1 MPFAQKELC
10 KTLQMMIPERS
21 DIVYGPSH
29 AKSLVE
35 SLKPSTSQNLTAL
48 SKHKVV
54 DYTKV
59 LMLSMTDEMDDI
71 YKEFVDL
78 REKLNPSTRI
88 YVITMSRLWGAFRRR
103 IFDQTD
109 TPSRLNWIPPTEI
122 NNFLEQAGFEV
133 IEQRNSVLIPFW
145 IPIFSR
151 FINRWFSQIPLL
163 RHLSVFT
170 ITTARPLLR
179 TINHTPS
186 VSVIVAARNE
196 VGNIKNLIH
205 RLPILSPNQELIFI
219 EGGSQDQ
226 TWEIIQ
232 EAINDNQEK
241 LRYPILAF
249 KQTGKGKGDAV
260 RLGFSKAS
268 GEILIILDA
277 DLSVPP
283 EELPKFI
290 ENLRLDN
297 CEFAN
302 GSRLVYPMEK
312 QAMQFLNLVGNR
324 FFGIAFSFLIGQPI
338 RDTLCGTKALWATD
352 YKKLALQRSY
362 FGEFDPF
369 GDFDLIFGSAR
380 LGLKIRDV
388 PVHYKARVY
397 GSTNISRFRHGML
410 LLKMTAFAARR
421 LRFL

>member
-1 MPFAQKELC
+1 MHFAQKELY
-10 KTLQMMIPERS
+10 KTLRMMIPAQS
-21 DIVYGPSH
+21 DIMYGPLH
-29 AKSLVE
+29 AKSLIE
-35 SLKPSTSQNLTAL
+35 LLEPSTSRNLTSL
-48 SKHKVV
+48 TKSEIV

-59 LMLSMTDEMDDI
+59 LMLSMTDEMKDI
-71 YKEFVDL
+71 YNELVDL
-78 REKLNPSTRI
+78 KEQLNPSTRI
-88 YVITMSRLWGAFRRR
+88 YVITMSRLWSTLRRK

-109 TPSRLNWIPPTEI
+109 KSLRFNWIPPTEI
-122 NNFLEQAGFEV
+122 DNFFEQAGFEIV
-133 IEQRNSVLIPFW
+133 EHRNSVLIPFR
-145 IPIFSR
+145 IPLISKFA
-151 FINRWFSQIPLL
+151 NRWLSQIPIL
-163 RHLSVFT
+163 RQFSVFT

-179 TINHTPS
+179 SVNHTPS
-186 VSVIVAARNE
+186 VSIIVAARNE

-205 RLPILSPNQELIFI
+205 RLPILSATQELIFV
-219 EGGSQDQ
+219 EGESQDQ
-226 TWEIIQ
+226 TWEVIQ
-232 EAINDNQEK
+232 EAMQENLGK
-241 LRYPILAF
+241 LQYPILAF

-260 RLGFSKAS
+260 RLGFSRAS
-268 GEILIILDA
+268 GDILVILDA

-283 EELPKFI
+283 EELPRFI
-290 ENLRLDN
+290 ENLKLDK

-324 FFGIAFSFLIGQPI
+324 LFGIAFSFLIGQPI

-352 YKKLALQRSY
+352 YEKLALQRAY

-369 GDFDLIFGSAR
+369 GDFDLIFGAAR

-397 GSTNISRFRHGML
+397 GHTNISRFRHGVL
-410 LLKMTAFAARR
+410 LLKMTSFAARR

>member
-1 MPFAQKELC
+1 MHFAQKELL
-10 KTLQMMIPERS
+10 KTLQMMIPARS
-21 DIVYGPSH
+21 DIMYGPSH

-35 SLKPSTSQNLTAL
+35 SLEPSISQNLTSL
-48 SKHKVV
+48 NNPKIV

-59 LMLSMTDEMDDI
+59 LMLSMTDDIEDI
-71 YKEFVDL
+71 YKEFVWL
-78 REKLNPSTRI
+78 REQLNSSARI
-88 YVITMSRLWGAFRRR
+88 HIITMSRLWGALRRR
-103 IFDQTD
+103 ILDQTD
-109 TPSRLNWIPPTEI
+109 KSSRFNWIPPSEI
-122 NNFLEQAGFEV
+122 DNFLEQAGFEV
-133 IEQRNSVLIPFW
+133 VEQRNSVLIPLYV
-145 IPIFSR
+145 PIFSR
-151 FINRWFSQIPLL
+151 FMNRWFSQIPIL

-179 TINHTPS
+179 NSDYTPS
-186 VSVIVAARNE
+186 VSIIVAARNE
-196 VGNIKNLIH
+196 VGNIKNLIK
-205 RLPILSPNQELIFI
+205 RLPILSPNQELIFV
-219 EGGSQDQ
+219 EGGSRDQ

-232 EAINDNQEK
+232 EAMKENQVNS
-241 LRYPILAF
+241 RFPIRAF

-268 GEILIILDA
+268 GDILIILDA

-283 EELPKFI
+283 EELPRFI
-290 ENLRLDN
+290 ENLRLDK

-312 QAMQFLNLVGNR
+312 QAMQFLNLVINR
-324 FFGIAFSFLIGQPI
+324 LFGIVFSFLIGQPI

-369 GDFDLIFGSAR
+369 GDFDLIFGAAR
-380 LGLKIRDV
+380 LGLRIRDI

-397 GSTNISRFRHGML
+397 GSTNISRFRHGVL
-410 LLKMTAFAARR
+410 LLKMTSFAARR

>member
-1 MPFAQKELC
+1 MHFAQKELR
-10 KTLQMMIPERS
+10 KTLQMMIPARS
-21 DIVYGPSH
+21 DIIYGPSH

-35 SLKPSTSQNLTAL
+35 SLEPSTSQHLTSL
-48 SKHKVV
+48 TKPKVV

-59 LMLSMTDEMDDI
+59 LMLSMTDELEDI
-71 YKEFVDL
+71 YKELVDL
-78 REKLNPSTRI
+78 REQLNPSTRI
-88 YVITMSRLWGAFRRR
+88 YVVTTSRLWGAFRRR

-109 TPSRLNWIPPTEI
+109 ISSRLNWIPPTEI
-122 NNFLEQAGFEV
+122 DNFLEQASFEV
-133 IEQRNSVLIPFW
+133 IEQRNSVLIPFH

-151 FINRWFSQIPLL
+151 FINRWFSQIPIL
-163 RHLSVFT
+163 RHFSVFT

-179 TINHTPS
+179 DTNHTPS
-186 VSVIVAARNE
+186 VSIIVAARNE
-196 VGNIKNLIH
+196 VGNIENLIH
-205 RLPILSPNQELIFI
+205 RLPNLSPNQELIFV

-226 TWEIIQ
+226 TWETIQ
-232 EAINDNQEK
+232 EAIKENQEQ

-268 GEILIILDA
+268 GDILIILDA

-283 EELPKFI
+283 EELPRFI
-290 ENLRLDN
+290 ENLRLDK

-312 QAMQFLNLVGNR
+312 QAMQFLNLLGNR
-324 FFGIAFSFLIGQPI
+324 LFGIAFSFLVGQPI

-369 GDFDLIFGSAR
+369 GDFDLIFGAAR

-397 GSTNISRFRHGML
+397 GSTNISRFRHGVL
-410 LLKMTAFAARR
+410 LLKMTSFAARR

>member
-1 MPFAQKELC
+1 MHFAQKELY
-10 KTLQMMIPERS
+10 KTLRVMIPAQS
-21 DIVYGPSH
+21 DIMYGPLH
-29 AKSLVE
+29 AKSLIE
-35 SLKPSTSQNLTAL
+35 LLEPSTSRNLTSL
-48 SKHKVV
+48 TKSEIV

-59 LMLSMTDEMDDI
+59 LMLSMTDEMKDI
-71 YKEFVDL
+71 YNELVDL
-78 REKLNPSTRI
+78 KEQLNPSTRI
-88 YVITMSRLWGAFRRR
+88 YVITMSRLWSTLRRK

-109 TPSRLNWIPPTEI
+109 KSLRFNWIPPTEI
-122 NNFLEQAGFEV
+122 DNFFEQAGFEIV
-133 IEQRNSVLIPFW
+133 EHRNSVLIPFR
-145 IPIFSR
+145 IPLISKFA
-151 FINRWFSQIPLL
+151 NRWLSQIPIL
-163 RHLSVFT
+163 RQFSVFT

-179 TINHTPS
+179 SVNHTPS
-186 VSVIVAARNE
+186 VSIIVAARNE

-205 RLPILSPNQELIFI
+205 RLPILSATQELIFV
-219 EGGSQDQ
+219 EGESQDQ
-226 TWEIIQ
+226 TWEVIQ
-232 EAINDNQEK
+232 EAMQENLGK
-241 LRYPILAF
+241 LQYPILAF

-260 RLGFSKAS
+260 RLGFSRAS
-268 GEILIILDA
+268 GDILVILDA

-283 EELPKFI
+283 EELPRFI
-290 ENLRLDN
+290 ENLKLDK

-324 FFGIAFSFLIGQPI
+324 LFGIAFSFLIGQPI

-352 YKKLALQRSY
+352 YKKLALQRAY

-369 GDFDLIFGSAR
+369 GDFDLIFGAAR

-397 GSTNISRFRHGML
+397 GHTNISRFRHGVL
-410 LLKMTAFAARR
+410 LLKMTSFAARR

>member
-1 MPFAQKELC
+1 MHFAQKELR
-10 KTLQMMIPERS
+10 KTLQMMIPTGS
-21 DIVYGPSH
+21 DIMYGPSH

-35 SLKPSTSQNLTAL
+35 SLEPSTSQNLTSL
-48 SKHKVV
+48 NKPKVV

-71 YKEFVDL
+71 YKELVDL
-78 REKLNPSTRI
+78 REQLNPSTRI
-88 YVITMSRLWGAFRRR
+88 HVITMSRLWGAFRRR

-109 TPSRLNWIPPTEI
+109 TSSRYNWIPPAEI
-122 NNFLEQAGFEV
+122 DNFFEQSGFEIV
-133 IEQRNSVLIPFW
+133 KQRNSVLIPFY

-151 FINRWFSQIPLL
+151 FMNRWLSQIPVL

-179 TINHTPS
+179 NANYTPS
-186 VSVIVAARNE
+186 VSIIVAARNE
-196 VGNIKNLIH
+196 VGNIKNLIN
-205 RLPILSPNQELIFI
+205 RLPILSLNQELIFV

-226 TWEIIQ
+226 TWETIQ
-232 EAINDNQEK
+232 EAMKENQEK
-241 LRYPILAF
+241 LQYSILAF

-260 RLGFSKAS
+260 RLGFSKAT
-268 GEILIILDA
+268 GDILIILDA

-283 EELPKFI
+283 EELPRFI
-290 ENLRLDN
+290 ENLVSDK

-324 FFGIAFSFLIGQPI
+324 LFGIAFSFLIGQPI

-369 GDFDLIFGSAR
+369 GDFDLIFGAAR

-397 GSTNISRFRHGML
+397 GTTNISRFRHGVL
-410 LLKMTAFAARR
+410 LLKMTSFAARR

>member
-1 MPFAQKELC
+1 MNFAQKELC
-10 KTLQMMIPERS
+10 RTLQVMIPAHS
-21 DIVYGPSH
+21 DIIYGPAH

-35 SLKPSTSQNLTAL
+35 SLEPSTLQNLTSL
-48 SKHKVV
+48 HKPKVV

-59 LMLSMTDEMDDI
+59 LMLSMTDEMEDI
-71 YKEFVDL
+71 YKELVDL
-78 REKLNPSTRI
+78 REQLNPSARI
-88 YVITMSRLWGAFRRR
+88 YVITVSRLWGVLRKR
-103 IFDQTD
+103 IFNQAVTS
-109 TPSRLNWIPPTEI
+109 TPLNWIPPTEI
-122 NNFLEQAGFEV
+122 NNFFEQAGFEV
-133 IEQRNSVLIPFW
+133 VEQRNSVLIPFR
-145 IPIFSR
+145 IPLVSR
-151 FINRWFSQIPLL
+151 FVNRWFSQIPVL
-163 RHLSVFT
+163 RHFAVFT
-170 ITTARPLLR
+170 INTVRPLLR
-179 TINHTPS
+179 SLNSSPS
-186 VSVIVAARNE
+186 VSIIVAARNE
-196 VGNIKNLIH
+196 VGNIKNLVH
-205 RLPILSPNQELIFI
+205 RLPILSPNQELIFV

-226 TWEIIQ
+226 TWETIQ
-232 EAINDNQEK
+232 EAIEENKEK
-241 LRYPILAF
+241 LPYQIRAY
-249 KQTGKGKGDAV
+249 KQSGRGKGDAV

-283 EELPKFI
+283 EELPRFI
-290 ENLRLDN
+290 ENLKFDK

-324 FFGIAFSFLIGQPI
+324 LFGIAFSFLIGQPI

-352 YKKLALQRSY
+352 YKKLSLQRTY

-369 GDFDLIFGSAR
+369 GDFDLIFGAAR

-397 GSTNISRFRHGML
+397 GSTNISRFKHGVL

>member
-1 MPFAQKELC
+1 MHFAQKELSR
-10 KTLQMMIPERS
+10 TLQMMIPARS
-21 DIVYGPSH
+21 DIIYGPAH

-35 SLKPSTSQNLTAL
+35 SLEPSTLQNLTSL
-48 SKHKVV
+48 YKPKVV

-59 LMLSMTDEMDDI
+59 LMLSSTDEMDDI
-71 YKEFVDL
+71 YKELVDI
-78 REKLNPSTRI
+78 REQLNPSARM
-88 YVITMSRLWGAFRRR
+88 YVITVSRLWGVFRKR
-103 IFDQTD
+103 IFDQSVVST
-109 TPSRLNWIPPTEI
+109 RINWIPPTEI
-122 NNFLEQAGFEV
+122 NNFFEQAGFEV
-133 IEQRNSVLIPFW
+133 VEQRNSVLIPFR
-145 IPIFSR
+145 IPLLSR
-151 FINRWFSQIPLL
+151 FVNRWFSQIPVL
-163 RHLSVFT
+163 RHLAFFT
-170 ITTARPLLR
+170 ITTVRPLLR
-179 TINHTPS
+179 TLNHAPS
-186 VSVIVAARNE
+186 VSIIVAARNE
-196 VGNIKNLIH
+196 VGNIKNLIQ
-205 RLPILSPNQELIFI
+205 RLPILSPNQELIFV

-226 TWEIIQ
+226 TWETIQ
-232 EAINDNQEK
+232 EAIIENDGK
-241 LRYPILAF
+241 LPFRIHAF
-249 KQTGKGKGDAV
+249 KQSGKGKGDAV

-283 EELPKFI
+283 EELPRFI
-290 ENLRLDN
+290 ENLKFDK

-324 FFGIAFSFLIGQPI
+324 LFGIAFSFLIGQPI

-352 YKKLALQRSY
+352 YRKLSLQRTY

-369 GDFDLIFGSAR
+369 GDFDLIFGAAR

-397 GSTNISRFRHGML
+397 GSTNISRFRHGVL

>member
-1 MPFAQKELC
+1 MHFALAELR
-10 KTLQMMIPERS
+10 KTLEMMIPAGS
-21 DIVYGPSH
+21 DIRYGPSH
-29 AKSLVE
+29 AKTLVDL
-35 SLKPSTSQNLTAL
+35 LKPSNSQSLTSLTKPTVA
-48 SKHKVV
+48 

-59 LMLSMTDEMDDI
+59 LMLSMTDEIEDI
-71 YKEFVDL
+71 YKVFVDL
-78 REKLNPSTRI
+78 REQLNPSTRI
-88 YVITMSRLWGAFRRR
+88 YVVTMSRLWGALRGR
-103 IFDQTD
+103 IFGLANSPT
-109 TPSRLNWIPPTEI
+109 RLNWIPPTEI
-122 NNFLEQAGFEV
+122 GNFFEQAGFEV
-133 IEQRNSVLIPFW
+133 TEQRNSVTVPFRIPFVSK
-145 IPIFSR
+145 FV
-151 FINRWFSQIPLL
+151 NRWFSQIPVI
-163 RHLSVFT
+163 RKLSLFT
-170 ITTARPLLR
+170 ITTARPMLR
-179 TINHTPS
+179 TVDRTPS
-186 VSVIVAARNE
+186 VSIIVAARNE
-196 VGNIKNLIH
+196 VGNIRGLVH
-205 RLPILSPNQELIFI
+205 RLPILSPTQELIFV

-232 EAINDNQEK
+232 EVVKENEK
-241 LRYPILAF
+241 KLPYSILAF

-268 GEILIILDA
+268 GDILIILDA

-283 EELPKFI
+283 EELPRFV
-290 ENLRLDN
+290 ENLKFDK

-324 FFGIAFSFLIGQPI
+324 LFGTAFSFLIGQPI

-352 YKKLALQRSY
+352 YKRLALQRTY

-369 GDFDLIFGSAR
+369 GDFDLIFGAAR

-397 GSTNISRFRHGML
+397 GSTNISRFRHGIL
-410 LLKMTAFAARR
+410 LLKMMALAARR

>member
-1 MPFAQKELC
+1 LEPL
-10 KTLQMMIPERS
+10 
-21 DIVYGPSH
+21 
-29 AKSLVE
+29 
-35 SLKPSTSQNLTAL
+35 TSQNLT
-48 SKHKVV
+48 SINRPMVV

-59 LMLSMTDEMDDI
+59 LMLSMTDEMEDI
-71 YKEFVDL
+71 YKELVDL
-78 REKLNPSTRI
+78 REQLNPSTRI
-88 YVITMSRLWGAFRRR
+88 YVITVSRLWGAFRRI
-103 IFDQTD
+103 IFNQTKT
-109 TPSRLNWIPPTEI
+109 TPHFNWIPPTEI
-122 NNFLEQAGFEV
+122 NNFLYQAGFEV
-133 IEQRNSVLIPFW
+133 VEQRNSVLIPFY
-145 IPIFSR
+145 IPILSKL
-151 FINRWFSQIPLL
+151 INRWSSQIPIL

-179 TINHTPS
+179 SSNYIPS
-186 VSVIVAARNE
+186 VSIIVAARNE
-196 VGNIKNLIH
+196 VGNIKNLIQ
-205 RLPILSPNQELIFI
+205 RLPILSPNQELIFV

-226 TWEIIQ
+226 TWETIQ
-232 EAINDNQEK
+232 EAIKENQKE
-241 LRYPILAF
+241 LNYPILAF

-268 GEILIILDA
+268 GDILVILDA

-283 EELPKFI
+283 EELPRFI
-290 ENLRLDN
+290 ENLRLDK

-324 FFGIAFSFLIGQPI
+324 LFGITFSFLIGQPI
-338 RDTLCGTKALWATD
+338 RDTLCGTKALWAAD

-369 GDFDLIFGSAR
+369 GDFDLIFGAAR

-397 GSTNISRFRHGML
+397 GSTNISRFRHGIL
-410 LLKMTAFAARR
+410 LLKMTSFAARR

>member
-1 MPFAQKELC
+1 MHFAQKELY
-10 KTLQMMIPERS
+10 KTLRMMIPAQS
-21 DIVYGPSH
+21 DIMYGPLH
-29 AKSLVE
+29 AKSLIE
-35 SLKPSTSQNLTAL
+35 LLEPSTSRNLTSL
-48 SKHKVV
+48 TKSEIV

-59 LMLSMTDEMDDI
+59 LMLSMTDEMKDI
-71 YKEFVDL
+71 YNELVDL
-78 REKLNPSTRI
+78 KEQLNPSTRI
-88 YVITMSRLWGAFRRR
+88 YVITMSRLWSTLRRK

-109 TPSRLNWIPPTEI
+109 KSLRFNWIPPTEI
-122 NNFLEQAGFEV
+122 DNFFEQAGFEIV
-133 IEQRNSVLIPFW
+133 EHRNSVLIPFR
-145 IPIFSR
+145 IPLISKFA
-151 FINRWFSQIPLL
+151 NRWLSQIPIL
-163 RHLSVFT
+163 RQFSVFT

-179 TINHTPS
+179 SVNHTPS
-186 VSVIVAARNE
+186 VSIIVAARNE

-205 RLPILSPNQELIFI
+205 RLPILSATQELIFV
-219 EGGSQDQ
+219 EGESQDQ
-226 TWEIIQ
+226 TWEVIQ
-232 EAINDNQEK
+232 EAMQENLGK
-241 LRYPILAF
+241 LQYPILAF

-260 RLGFSKAS
+260 RLGFSRAS
-268 GEILIILDA
+268 GDILVILDA

-283 EELPKFI
+283 EELPRFI
-290 ENLRLDN
+290 ENLKLDK

-324 FFGIAFSFLIGQPI
+324 LFGIAFSFLIGQPI

-352 YKKLALQRSY
+352 YKKLALQRAY

-369 GDFDLIFGSAR
+369 GDFDLIFGAAR

-397 GSTNISRFRHGML
+397 GHTNISRFRHGVL
-410 LLKMTAFAARR
+410 LLKMTSFAARR

>member
-1 MPFAQKELC
+1 MHFAQTELC
-10 KTLQMMIPERS
+10 KTLQMMIPARS
-21 DIVYGPSH
+21 DIIYGPSH

-35 SLKPSTSQNLTAL
+35 SLEPSTLQTLTSL
-48 SKHKVV
+48 TKPKVV

-59 LMLSMTDEMDDI
+59 LMLSMTDEMEDI
-71 YKEFVDL
+71 YKELVDL
-78 REKLNPSTRI
+78 REQLNPSSRI
-88 YVITMSRLWGAFRRR
+88 YVITVSRLWGALRKR
-103 IFDQTD
+103 IFNQAVTS
-109 TPSRLNWIPPTEI
+109 TRLNWIPPTEI
-122 NNFLEQAGFEV
+122 NNFFEQAGFEV
-133 IEQRNSVLIPFW
+133 VEQRNSVLFPFRIPLV
-145 IPIFSR
+145 SR
-151 FINRWFSQIPLL
+151 FINRWFSQIPVL
-163 RHLSVFT
+163 RHFAVFT
-170 ITTARPLLR
+170 ITTVRPLLR
-179 TINHTPS
+179 SLNSSPS
-186 VSVIVAARNE
+186 VSIIVAARNE
-196 VGNIKNLIH
+196 VGNIKNLVY
-205 RLPILSPNQELIFI
+205 RLPILSPSQELIFV

-226 TWEIIQ
+226 TWETIQ
-232 EAINDNQEK
+232 EAIEENKEK
-241 LRYPILAF
+241 LPYQIRAF
-249 KQTGKGKGDAV
+249 KQSGRGKGDAV

-283 EELPKFI
+283 EELPRFI
-290 ENLRLDN
+290 ENLKFDK

-324 FFGIAFSFLIGQPI
+324 LFGIAFSFLIGQPI

-352 YKKLALQRSY
+352 YKKLSLQRTY

-369 GDFDLIFGSAR
+369 GDFDLIFGAAR

-397 GSTNISRFRHGML
+397 GSTNISRFRHGVL
-410 LLKMTAFAARR
+410 LLKMTSFAARR